1 MATYISN
8 QTGNW
13 SSASTWLTAAAGTF
27 SPTAAAGAPP
37 QSFGFD
43 KIVVRGGHI
52 VTYDVQGCFGDQT
65 STYGAGAGTTTGTNT
80 IASNAIILSGGTLKA
95 SRTDN
100 IELTACGTMVIAFS
114 GVLDWGTTTDP
125 LTTNAN
131 ITLHYMQNLTG
142 LSALSASSNSAGIYM
157 YQGGANISYGQH
169 MYICG
174 KSKLRNTTLA
184 TSAANGAT
192 VISVVSATGWEVG
205 DKLIIATQAI
215 SAINTGGV
223 LSATNIV
230 SMDGNNITISTPL
243 NTSRSAGTCVGNF
256 TSNVNIKSYSG
267 QYPSFGMYMAPNI
280 DSIISINNCR
290 FADIGNGATTG
301 APYYVA
307 GWAQYNYT
315 GAVSRSSSTGNATS
329 PIAIQ
334 LAYIT
339 IPVTLKGFCI
349 ESTHTV
355 ASASPASIG
364 LNLFGSFPDYNILE
378 DIAIHLPTQ
387 LNTSTA
393 IVFNSQV
400 TASLKNCTIYK
411 ATQGMT
417 LGSGFPNNITFDN
430 VNIDAVVAN
439 GAQNYGLQWTM
450 TNSKLRGLNTVV
462 ALDGVQNATI
472 KNSIIQ
478 NGVAT
483 GMFFHNN
490 NAAGT
495 VNIINCTITPS
506 TSAALNLSVPTNR
519 MGQTAQFN
527 IYQLNGNVFDNRR
540 FNYFHYSVSDLT
552 VRKRGITTLKI
563 KPSRTNTPFYIYNTL
578 NGVAG
583 VVQRIKGSLR
593 FDSNYGV
600 TYPPSISFVGAGVNT
615 VFTCA
620 STANVWQDFD
630 LSLSATSTD
639 DILMT
644 ITSQSSATN
653 GFVWLDGLP
662 FNPFIQDVRHYGF
675 VFDKVADRTID
686 TLTTLAENQVSALG
700 SISNLD
706 QLYDAS
712 NYWSVTNP
720 TLTSY
725 VDLYNAN
732 GTVLDFGNKN
742 IVINNTGTALTYI
755 SATNTIT
762 LDAPTLSAGTNFDTL
777 KTSGTVTLSTGLIS
791 NIDINAPIVQTIPT
805 NLTGVFMLSGTL
817 SYTTDAQIEVEYTN
831 CTMVGVKNDGTAIV
845 TIKRTNSTVSETT
858 DAEITTYAPTL
869 IDLTLQGG
877 YIALYDDADIRQ
889 YFQNTDST
897 LILPANAIGHWSYK
911 IARYGYQLVAG
922 SFTVNPAVG
931 GTIDISPAYTPDTF
945 ITQNNVSVV
954 SAYTDLNSTDK
965 IHDYLSYYLTTS
977 TGIDYG
983 ILDSESFGVL
993 SFYGNLVLSNTAASV
1008 VDYNSGTN
1016 TLKLKSSSL
1025 NDSITYVVASA
1036 FSQDGGNTIGDNLK
1050 IRATNIDSEFYFSNV
1065 NSIVFYPTQIDR
1077 DSNTNAG
1084 VSATGTIYRFKYG
1097 STVSGVT
1104 LSGLAYSRVTVDS
1117 ILLLDSSTINSGS
1130 NTIDF
1135 GTTGVLQSII
1145 ANQKTINTGVQKA
1158 SKLIPHT
1165 TNI

>member
-13 SSASTWLTAAAGTF
+13 SAASTWLTAAAGTF

-43 KIVVRGGHI
+43 KIVVRGGHT

-65 STYGAGAGTTTGTNT
+65 STYGAGTGPTALNT

-95 SRTDN
+95 SRTNN
-100 IELTACGTMVIAFS
+100 IELTACGTIVIAPS
-114 GVLDWGTTTDP
+114 GVLDWGTTADP
-125 LTTNAN
+125 LTANAN
-131 ITLHYMQNLTG
+131 ITLHFMQNLTG
-142 LSALSASSNSAGIYM
+142 LSALSASPNSAGIYM
-157 YQGGANISYGQH
+157 YQGTTNVSYNH
-169 MYICG
+169 HIYICG
-174 KSKLRNTTLA
+174 KSELRNTTLA

-192 VISVVSATGWEVG
+192 VISVVSATGWEAG
-205 DKLIIATQAI
+205 DKLIIATEAI
-215 SAINTGGV
+215 SAITTGGV

-230 SMDGNNITISTPL
+230 SLTGNNITISTPL

-267 QYPSFGMYMAPNI
+267 QYPSFGIYLVPSV

-290 FADIGNGATTG
+290 IADIGNGATNT
-301 APYYVA
+301 APYYA
-307 GWAQYNYT
+307 TGWVPYNYT
-315 GAVSRSSSTGNATS
+315 GAVSRSASTGNAS
-329 PIAIQ
+329 GPISIN
-334 LAYIT
+334 LAYNIF
-339 IPVTLKGFCI
+339 PATLKGICI
-349 ESTHTV
+349 ETTNTV
-355 ASASPASIG
+355 ASACPAPWG
-364 LNLFGSFPDYNILE
+364 LNLFGSFPDYSLVE
-378 DIAIHLPTQ
+378 DIAIHFPAQ
-387 LNTSTA
+387 IS
-393 IVFNSQV
+393 NSQAILFNAQA
-400 TASLKNCTIYK
+400 TISLKNCTVYR
-411 ATQGMT
+411 AVNGVSF
-417 LGSGFPNNITFDN
+417 GSGSPNNIILDN
-430 VNIDAVVAN
+430 VNIDAT
-439 GAQNYGLQWTM
+439 GAQAPQNYGLQWTM
-450 TNSKLRGLNTVV
+450 INSKLRGASNVV

-472 KNSIIQ
+472 RNSIIQ
-478 NGVAT
+478 CGVAT
-483 GMFFHNN
+483 GMFVPNN
-490 NAAGT
+490 NASGT

-506 TSAALNLSVPTNR
+506 TSAALNIATNASTNR
-519 MGQTAQFN
+519 MGQSSQFN

-563 KPSRTNTPFYIYNTL
+563 KPSRTNTPFYLYNTL
-578 NGVAG
+578 NGIAG

-644 ITSQSSATN
+644 ITNQSSGTN

-686 TLTTLAENQVSALG
+686 TLTTLTENQVSALG

-706 QLYDAS
+706 QLYDAA

-725 VDLYNAN
+725 VDLYTAN

-805 NLTGVFMLSGTL
+805 NLTGIFMLSGTL

-831 CTMVGVKNDGTAIV
+831 CTMIGVQNTGTAIV
-845 TIKRTNSTVSETT
+845 TIKRTNSTVTES

-869 IDLTLQGG
+869 INLTLQGG
-877 YIALYDDADIRQ
+877 YIALYDNTGARQ
-889 YFQNTDST
+889 YFQNTDGT
-897 LILPANAIGHWSYK
+897 LILPANATGNWSYK

-931 GTIDISPAYTPDTF
+931 GTIDIAPSYIPDTF
-945 ITQNNVSVV
+945 ITQSNVSVV
-954 SAYTDLNSTDK
+954 SGYTDLNATDK

-977 TGIDYG
+977 LGINYG

-993 SFYGNLVLSNTAASV
+993 SFYGNLTLSNSATSLV
-1008 VDYNSGTN
+1008 EYTSGSN
-1016 TLKLKSSSL
+1016 VLKLKSSSV
-1025 NDSITYVVASA
+1025 NDSIIFVVASA
-1036 FSQDGGNTIGDNLK
+1036 FTQDGGNTIGDNLK
-1050 IRATNIDSEFYFSNV
+1050 IRATNIDSELYFNNV
-1065 NSIVFYPTQIDR
+1065 EKIVFYPTESDR
-1077 DSNTNAG
+1077 DNNTNQ
-1084 VSATGTIYRFKYG
+1084 SLSSSGTIYRYKYG
-1097 STVSGVT
+1097 STVNGTTFSSYIFCRVTVGGVT
-1104 LSGLAYSRVTVDS
+1104 LLNTTPIAQG
-1117 ILLLDSSTINSGS
+1117 ST
-1130 NTIDF
+1130 TIDF
-1135 GTTGVLQSII
+1135 ST
-1145 ANQKTINTGVQKA
+1145 K
-1158 SKLIPHT
+1158 
-1165 TNI
+1165 